1 MPTVQR
7 FSTRRSEITVGP
19 SLATIRSHPNFTPL
33 EIFEANIAIAFKP
46 HMNATNNRHI
56 QVGERHLERFRSTD
70 DFRRAVQ
77 MATQSQALPQRR
89 LSDGRAHL
97 FVEGQMP
104 QPTDADVDHVNAEDG
119 TLPGSRWVF
128 EKTLYQNEH
137 QPVGQNHA
145 HRIVHLFA
153 LIDAQGQIDRVKV
166 ASWCRKSS

>member
-19 SLATIRSHPNFTPL
+19 SLETTRPHPKFTHIDL
-33 EIFEANIAIAFKP
+33 FEANMAIAIKP

-56 QVGERHLERFRSTD
+56 QVGEWHLECFRRTD

-89 LSDGRAHL
+89 HSDGRAHL

-128 EKTLYQNEH
+128 ERTLYQNEH

-145 HRIVHLFA
+145 QRIVHLFA
-153 LIDAQGQIDRVKV
+153 LIDAQGQIDRVRV
-166 ASWCRKSS
+166 ASGCRTSS